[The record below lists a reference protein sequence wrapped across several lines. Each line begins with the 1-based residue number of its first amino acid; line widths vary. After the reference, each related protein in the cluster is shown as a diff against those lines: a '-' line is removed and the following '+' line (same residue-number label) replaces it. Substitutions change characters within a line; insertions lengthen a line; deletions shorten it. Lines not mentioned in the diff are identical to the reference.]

1 MLVRGSVHSIRICP
15 KAPKTWAVVIVML
28 ATDVRATS
36 VEDCTFKEVMAYA

>member
-36 VEDCTFKEVMAYA
+36 AEDCTFKEVMAYA